1 VRTISQEQIAAVTTR
16 AEWIFAAAVGLVGSM
31 ILGAD
36 VGWTLATYLVFYA
49 FHHA

>member
-1 VRTISQEQIAAVTTR
+1 MRRISQEQVAAVTTR
-16 AEWIFAAAVGLVGSM
+16 AEWIFAAVIGVIGSA